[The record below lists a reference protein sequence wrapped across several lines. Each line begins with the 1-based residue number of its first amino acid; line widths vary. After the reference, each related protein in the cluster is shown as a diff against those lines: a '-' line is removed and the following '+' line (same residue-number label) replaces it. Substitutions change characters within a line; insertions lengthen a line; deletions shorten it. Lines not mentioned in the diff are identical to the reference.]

1 MAESLFHQ
9 ARNNGSLGIIFSV
22 SAAAP
27 ETIASMKL
35 SGAERAVLDDAT
47 ACASYLQDNG
57 VPKSLMEGSDKRVAV
72 CRRIL
77 QVKDQSKL
85 KSLMRKFLG
94 RMATNDGERK
104 GLASLARKTR
114 TFVRVPVEEEASQ
127 WDEVSVE
134 SDTGSSIASGVSA
147 FSVPASKKKSLR

>member
-9 ARNNGSLGIIFSV
+9 ARENGSLGIIFSV

-27 ETIASMKL
+27 ETLASMEL
-35 SGAERAVLDDAT
+35 TGAERAVLDDAT
-47 ACASYLQDNG
+47 ACAAYLRDHG

-77 QVKDQSKL
+77 EVKKQSNL
-85 KSLMRKFLG
+85 KSLMHKFLG
-94 RMATNDGERK
+94 RMATNSDERE
-104 GLASLARKTR
+104 GLAALARKTR

-147 FSVPASKKKSLR
+147 FSVPASKK